1 MAATVALF
9 VGMSYY
15 ARQQAMRSSM
25 VSSSAALAVARADMA
40 AATRDAPSFAPK
52 EYSKVRGGP
61 GRAWV
66 CQMRRAMCAR
76 PMPQGCST
84 CAAAAGAGVLE
95 GRGHRVGRHSSA
107 RAGGHQACNVH

>member
-66 CQMRRAMCAR
+66 CQGLLRRAMCAR
-76 PMPQGCST
+76 TYATGVRHMCS
-84 CAAAAGAGVLE
+84 
-95 GRGHRVGRHSSA
+95 GRRGRHS
-107 RAGGHQACNVH
+107 